1 MSLRDVSDSDKLH
14 IGLLALSMM
23 SAILLGA
30 SFYQSVTSP
39 VIRGEEERRMVRQMA
54 DDHLHMLATQ
64 ERILSACRCHP
75 EVVTPEATR

>member
-1 MSLRDVSDSDKLH
+1 MSDKLH
-14 IGLLALSMM
+14 VGLLALSIA

-54 DDHLHMLATQ
+54 DDHHHMLAIL
-64 ERILSACRCHP
+64 ERILSACQCHP
-75 EVVTPEATR
+75 EVRPEATR